1 MAIKRGWAVGDG
13 HGPDAFFEGATFVE
27 GLAEAEKF
35 YPRHTRIE
43 FAGDIATLNAS
54 LTQATPNASIEK
66 PSAMPGHA
74 FKACGLSK
82 VVAGKRVS
90 RVNFDEAMDMSLDEA
105 FKRLHPIFRYTYD
118 SGPYINKQVKVY
130 DTIAGIQNSLMTKNY
145 KLKKSAKSIEGIERG
160 WSAGPNLLPHNLALD
175 NSKHKLALIDGR
187 PGLTGLGL
195 CVGSNDACRAS
206 CLVYTGNNPI
216 GDKYGKAKL
225 VRTEALLLEPN
236 AWIRMW
242 VSSIEKHIVA
252 AAKEKSRPYVRPNVL
267 SDIPWELV
275 CPEIFGFFEKRERS
289 GRLKKTGVRFY
300 DYTKVPDRKIAG
312 LNYDMTF
319 SFSGTNEAY
328 CLSELERGYRV
339 AVVYWLRSKGDS
351 VTRKKWNGYP
361 VIDGDLHD
369 MRPLDPS
376 NVVVGLTYK
385 IDRRKK
391 GEGAGRPSES
401 NMKFIRETF
410 FDTDTGDLTVAATPA
425 DLGAQPDEDVEP
437 NEVAIGP

>member
-27 GLAEAEKF
+27 ALAEAEKF

-66 PSAMPGHA
+66 PSAMPEKA
-74 FKACGLSK
+74 FWACGLSK
-82 VVAGKRVS
+82 KVAGKLVS
-90 RVNFDEAMDMSLDEA
+90 RVNFDEAMNMSLDEA
-105 FKRLHPIFRYTYD
+105 FERLRPIFQYKYD
-118 SGPYINKQVKVY
+118 SGPYIGELAKVY
-130 DTIAGIQNSLMTKNY
+130 GRIPGIQNSLMTKNY
-145 KLKKSAKSIEGIERG
+145 KLKKSQKPIKGIERG
-160 WSAGPNLLPHNLALD
+160 WSAGPNLLPH
-175 NSKHKLALIDGR
+175 KLAREFSNRKLPLIGE
-187 PGLTGLGL
+187 GL
-195 CVGSNDACRAS
+195 CVGSNDACRES

-216 GDKYGKAKL
+216 GDKHGKAKL

-236 AWIRMW
+236 AWVRMW

-289 GRLKKTGVRFY
+289 GRLQKTGVRFY
-300 DYTKVPDRKIAG
+300 DYTKVPGRKIAG

-319 SFSGTNEAY
+319 SFSGTNESY

-351 VTRKKWNGYP
+351 VTRKRWNGYR
-361 VIDGDLHD
+361 VVDGDLHD
-369 MRPLDPS
+369 MRPLDP
-376 NVVVGLTYK
+376 NDVVVGLTWK
-385 IDRRKK
+385 ADTRKK
-391 GEGAGRPSES
+391 GTGSKVPSES
-401 NMKFIRETF
+401 SLKFIRETF
-410 FDTDTGDLTVAATPA
+410 FDTDTGDLMVAATPA
-425 DLGAQPDEDVEP
+425 DLGAQPDDDVEP

>member
-43 FAGDIATLNAS
+43 FAGDIATLNAG
-54 LTQATPNASIEK
+54 LTEATPNASIEK
-66 PSAMPGHA
+66 PSVMPEKA
-74 FKACGLSK
+74 FRACGLSK

-105 FKRLHPIFRYTYD
+105 FERLHPIFRYKFD
-118 SGPYINKQVKVY
+118 SGRYINDYVKVY

-145 KLKKSAKSIEGIERG
+145 KLAKSEKPIEGIERG
-160 WSAGPNLLPHNLALD
+160 WSAGPNLLPH
-175 NSKHKLALIDGR
+175 KLALQYSKYELPLVGM
-187 PGLTGLGL
+187 GL
-195 CVGSNDACRAS
+195 CVGSNKACRES
-206 CLVYTGNNPI
+206 CLVYSGQNPVA
-216 GDKYGKAKL
+216 DTHGKGKL

-236 AWIRMW
+236 AWVRMW

-275 CPEIFGFFEKRERS
+275 CPEIFSFFEKRKRS
-289 GRLKKTGVRFY
+289 GRLQNTGVRFY
-300 DYTKVPDRKIAG
+300 DYTKVPNRDIAG

-319 SFSGTNEAY
+319 SFSGDNEAY
-328 CLSELERGYRV
+328 CLSELKRGHRV
-339 AVVYWLRSKGDS
+339 AVVYWLRDTGDS
-351 VTRKKWNGYP
+351 VTRKTWNGYR
-361 VIDGDLHD
+361 VVDGDRHD
-369 MRPLDPS
+369 MRPLDP
-376 NVVVGLTYK
+376 NDVVVGLTWK
-385 IDRRKK
+385 ADTRKK
-391 GEGAGRPSES
+391 GTGSRVPSKS
-401 NMKFIRETF
+401 SLKFIRETF
-410 FDTDTGDLTVAATPA
+410 FDTDTGDLMVAATPA
-425 DLGAQPDEDVEP
+425 DLGVRPDEGVEP